1 MGGGVGMALFAHRRL
16 WLNARSMQPVE
27 LGFQTAFKVAHRMLR
42 AYWFVRRPQTH
53 GALVAVWHQGQLLL
67 VKNSYRR
74 HYTLPGGYIRDG
86 ETPVQAAARELGEE
100 VGIHVPPEAVR
111 QAMSAI
117 KEFENRHDH
126 VTLCEVELDERPT
139 VQVDNREVVWAGFL
153 SPQEILA
160 KPIVPHL
167 VQYLSCRP

>member
-1 MGGGVGMALFAHRRL
+1 MGGGVEVALFAHRRL
-16 WLNARSMQPVE
+16 WLNARAMQSVD
-27 LGFQTAFKVAHRMLR
+27 LGFQTAYKVAHRMLR

-53 GALVAVWHQGQLLL
+53 GALVAVWHAGELLL

-100 VGIHVPPEAVR
+100 VGIHIPPEGVR

-139 VQVDNREVVWAGFL
+139 VRVDNREVIWAGFL
-153 SPQEILA
+153 PPEAILA
-160 KPIVPHL
+160 KPVVPHL
-167 VQYLSCRP
+167 VQYLECRP